1 MTYQGENSLSI
12 ALVHYP
18 VVNKRAEIIGSAVT
32 NLDIHDIART
42 ARTYG
47 VSRYFIATPYEDQRQ
62 LVEELLAHWE
72 TGYGASYNPARREAL
87 SIVRLVEDLDAAVD
101 TLRARYGRFP
111 LIVATSAVQREKTL
125 AYRELGG
132 RIRGGEPVLLVFGT
146 AHGLA
151 PEVITRADATLPP
164 IKGGTDYNHLSVRSA
179 ASIVLDRLLG
189 S

>member
-1 MTYQGENSLSI
+1 MMRQGETTLNL
-12 ALVHYP
+12 ALIHHP

-47 VSRYFIATPYEDQRQ
+47 VARYFIATPYEDQQ
-62 LVEELLAHWE
+62 NLVKELLTHWE
-72 TGYGASYNPARREAL
+72 TGHGSTYNPARKEAL
-87 SIVRLVEDLDAAVD
+87 SIVRLVASLPAAIAEL
-101 TLRARYGRFP
+101 TEKYGKRP
-111 LIVATSAVQREKTL
+111 MLVTTSALLRETTIGYK
-125 AYRELGG
+125 ELSAKIKN
-132 RIRGGEPVLLVFGT
+132 REPVLLIFGT

-151 PEVITRADATLPP
+151 PEVLRMADATLPP

-179 ASIVLDRLLG
+179 ASIILDRLLG